1 MPKKNLLLPAAGVA
15 VLVAGGAAGYFYLRG
30 PARDGTTP
38 LEIAKTVPSE
48 AYMAAFISSDP
59 QSWEKLQQ
67 FGTPEAKQ
75 VIASGLQRLEQ
86 DLLAKSD
93 INFEKDIKPW
103 VGNGMIA
110 FLPNQTLPANT
121 KTETPRMLFVVNIR
135 DKIAAM
141 QFAGKL
147 ASQGSNKS
155 KESEYKGNKI
165 IVGESNSTYA
175 AVVKDYLMIASD
187 QQTLESAINTS
198 QGESSLASKPGAEVA
213 FTKGED
219 VKNAIAQMYLF
230 DYSKAVQQMMAAS
243 DPEIRPTINTKELD
257 KVQSLVAGI
266 GVDDAGVRMKATV
279 AMKADAPKFNYQPVP
294 GKVISLFPSNT
305 FAMLSGGNISQIW
318 SQATE
323 QAKSD
328 PTVQNAL
335 NTARSTVR
343 MANFDLDK
351 DIFSWMNG
359 EFGLALIPSEQ
370 GILSQV
376 GFGGVMVFNTSDRK
390 TAEATLTKLD
400 KMAKSNAVLVG
411 QRDIQGKKVT
421 EWNTP
426 MGALL
431 GHGWLDDNSLFIA
444 LGGPMVDV
452 ITTKSTATL
461 DTSETFKNSTNPLSK
476 QNLGYFYLDMD
487 KTMRLVDRFAAM
499 SQSPMPP
506 EPAALL
512 NSIQGVGLTSSQ
524 VDASTGQVDVLFAL
538 KKAK

>member
-1 MPKKNLLLPAAGVA
+1 MPNKNLLLPAVSAA

-38 LEIAKTVPSE
+38 LAIAKTVPDE

-75 VIASGLQRLEQ
+75 VVTKGLQRIEQ
-86 DLLAKSD
+86 DLLAKSNISFD
-93 INFEKDIKPW
+93 NDVKPW

-110 FLPNQTLPANT
+110 FLPNEASPA
-121 KTETPRMLFVVNIR
+121 KAQAETPRMLVVVNIR

-147 ASQGSNKS
+147 AAQGGNKS
-155 KESEYKGNKI
+155 KESEYKGNKV
-165 IVGESNSTYA
+165 IVGENNSTYA
-175 AVVKDYLMIASD
+175 AVVKDYLVIASD

-198 QGESSLASKPGAEVA
+198 QGEPSLASKPGAETA
-213 FTKGED
+213 LKGTE
-219 VKNAIAQMYLF
+219 VSNAIAQVYLI
-230 DYSKAVQQMMAAS
+230 DYSKAVQQMMASS
-243 DPEIRPTINTKELD
+243 DSEMKPAINTKELD

-266 GVDDAGVRMKATV
+266 GVDDSGLRMKATIS
-279 AMKADAPKFNYQPVP
+279 MKSNAPKFDYQPVP
-294 GKVISLFPSNT
+294 GKVVSLFPSDT

-328 PTVQNAL
+328 LAVQDAL
-335 NTARSTVR
+335 NTARTTVR

-376 GFGGVMVFNTSDRK
+376 GFGGVMVFSTSDRK
-390 TAEATLTKLD
+390 TAEATLAKLD
-400 KMAKSNAVLVG
+400 DMAKSNAVLVG
-411 QRDIQGKKVT
+411 QRDVQGKRVT

-452 ITTKSTATL
+452 ITGKPSSTL
-461 DTSETFKNSTNPLSK
+461 ETSETFKSSTSSLSK

-487 KTMRLVDRFAAM
+487 RTMSLVNRFAAM
-499 SQSPMPP
+499 NQSPIPP
-506 EPAALL
+506 ESAAVLS
-512 NSIQGVGLTSSQ
+512 SIKGIGLTSSQ
-524 VDASTGQVDVLFAL
+524 VNTSTGQMDVLFSL

>member
-1 MPKKNLLLPAAGVA
+1 MPNKNLLLPAVSAA

-38 LEIAKTVPSE
+38 LAIAKTVPDE

-75 VIASGLQRLEQ
+75 VVTKGLQRIEQ
-86 DLLAKSD
+86 DLLAKSNISFD
-93 INFEKDIKPW
+93 KDVKPW

-110 FLPNQTLPANT
+110 FLPNEASPA
-121 KTETPRMLFVVNIR
+121 KAQAETPRMLVVVNIR

-147 ASQGSNKS
+147 AAQGGNKS
-155 KESEYKGNKI
+155 KESEYKGNKV
-165 IVGESNSTYA
+165 IVGENNSTYA
-175 AVVKDYLMIASD
+175 AVVKDYLVIASD

-198 QGESSLASKPGAEVA
+198 QGEPSLASKPGAETA
-213 FTKGED
+213 LKGTE
-219 VKNAIAQMYLF
+219 VSNAIAQVYLI
-230 DYSKAVQQMMAAS
+230 DYSKAVQQMMASS
-243 DPEIRPTINTKELD
+243 DSEMKPAINTKELD

-266 GVDDAGVRMKATV
+266 GVDDSGLRMKATIS
-279 AMKADAPKFNYQPVP
+279 MKSNAPKFDYQPVP
-294 GKVISLFPSNT
+294 GKVVSLFPSDT

-328 PTVQNAL
+328 PAVQDAL
-335 NTARSTVR
+335 NTARTTVR

-376 GFGGVMVFNTSDRK
+376 GFGGVMVFSTSDRK
-390 TAEATLTKLD
+390 TAEATLAKLD
-400 KMAKSNAVLVG
+400 DMAKSNAVLVG
-411 QRDIQGKKVT
+411 QRDVQGKRVT

-452 ITTKSTATL
+452 ITGKPSSTL
-461 DTSETFKNSTNPLSK
+461 ETSETFKSSTSSLSK

-487 KTMRLVDRFAAM
+487 RTMSLVNRFAAM
-499 SQSPMPP
+499 NQSPIPP
-506 EPAALL
+506 ESAAVLS
-512 NSIQGVGLTSSQ
+512 SIKGIGLTSSQ
-524 VDASTGQVDVLFAL
+524 VNASTGQMDVLFSL